1 MAYNFDEVIERSGT
15 NCVKYDRLEQYCGNA
30 DALPMWVADTDFRV
44 PDFIMSAIRERAEH
58 EVLAYSFRPESYHQS
73 IVDWMKK
80 RHGWDIER
88 EWISFSP
95 GVVPAI
101 TILIMA
107 LTEPDD
113 KVIVQPPV
121 YFPFFTCVKGSGRK
135 MVENPLKLENGRY
148 YFDFEDLKAKI
159 DDKTKMLLL
168 SSPHN
173 PGGMVWTKEELTE
186 LGSICKEKGV
196 IIVSDEIHSDLVYP
210 GHKHVPLPSI
220 SEELA
225 EITVVCMAP
234 NKTFNIAGL
243 SSAFLVI
250 PQKKMR
256 VRYERLLNVLHV
268 QGGNIFGTVATEA
281 GYAHG
286 EEWLGEL
293 LEYLQGNLNYLNE
306 FMARHLPKIK
316 VMQPESTFLVWLD
329 FRDYGLNEKEMKEVL
344 VNKAGVA
351 MNVGST
357 FGTGGE
363 GYFRMNIGCP
373 RSTLQEGLER
383 IEKALRVL

>member
-1 MAYNFDEVIERSGT
+1 
-15 NCVKYDRLEQYCGNA
+15 
-30 DALPMWVADTDFRV
+30 
-44 PDFIMSAIRERAEH
+44 
-58 EVLAYSFRPESYHQS
+58 
-73 IVDWMKK
+73 
-80 RHGWDIER
+80 
-88 EWISFSP
+88 
-95 GVVPAI
+95 
-101 TILIMA
+101 
-107 LTEPDD
+107 
-113 KVIVQPPV
+113 
-121 YFPFFTCVKGSGRK
+121 
-135 MVENPLKLENGRY
+135 
-148 YFDFEDLKAKI
+148 
-159 DDKTKMLLL
+159 
-168 SSPHN
+168 
-173 PGGMVWTKEELTE
+173 
-186 LGSICKEKGV
+186 
-196 IIVSDEIHSDLVYP
+196 
-210 GHKHVPLPSI
+210 
-220 SEELA
+220 
-225 EITVVCMAP
+225 MAP

>member
-1 MAYNFDEVIERSGT
+1 MPYNFDEIIERRGT
-15 NCVKYDRLEQYCGNA
+15 NCIKYDRLEQFCGNA
-30 DALPMWVADTDFRV
+30 EALPMWVADTDFRV
-44 PDFIMSAIRERAEH
+44 PDFIMNAIRERAEH

-73 IVDWMKK
+73 IIDWMKK
-80 RHGWDIER
+80 RHDWDIQR

-95 GVVPAI
+95 GVVPAV
-101 TILIMA
+101 TMLIMA
-107 LTEPDD
+107 LTNEDE

-173 PGGMVWTKEELTE
+173 PGGMVWTKDELAE
-186 LGSICKEKGV
+186 LGRICKEKGV
-196 IIVSDEIHSDLVYP
+196 IIVSDEIHSDLIYP

-220 SEELA
+220 SEDLA

-256 VRYERLLNVLHV
+256 VRYERILNVLHV
-268 QGGNIFGTVATEA
+268 HGGNIFGTVATEA
-281 GYAHG
+281 AYTNG

-293 LEYLQGNLNYLNE
+293 LEYLQGNLKYLND
-306 FMARHLPKIK
+306 FMAEHLPKVK
-316 VMQPESTFLVWLD
+316 VMQPESTFLVWMD
-329 FRDYGLNEKEMKEVL
+329 FRDYGLSEKEMKDVL

-363 GYFRMNIGCP
+363 GFFRMNIGCP
-373 RSTLQEGLER
+373 RSTLEEGLER

>member
-1 MAYNFDEVIERSGT
+1 MPYNFDEVIDRKGT
-15 NCVKYDRLEQYCGNA
+15 NCIKYDRLEQFCGNP

-44 PDFIMSAIRERAEH
+44 PDFIMDAIGKRADH

-73 IVDWMKK
+73 IIDWMKK
-80 RHGWDIER
+80 RHDWEIQR

-95 GVVPAI
+95 GVVPAV
-101 TILIMA
+101 TMLIMA
-107 LTEPDD
+107 LTNEDD

-121 YFPFFTCVKGSGRK
+121 YFPFFTCVKGSGREL
-135 MVENPLKLENGRY
+135 VENPLKLENGRY

-186 LGSICKEKGV
+186 LGRICKEKGV
-196 IIVSDEIHSDLVYP
+196 IIVSDEIHSDLIYP
-210 GHKHVPLPSI
+210 EHKHVPLPSI

-268 QGGNIFGTVATEA
+268 HGGNIFGTVATEA
-281 GYAHG
+281 AYTHG

-293 LEYLQGNLNYLNE
+293 LEYLQGNLKYLNE
-306 FMARHLPKIK
+306 FMADRLPKIK
-316 VMQPESTFLVWLD
+316 VMQPESTFLVWMD
-329 FRDYGLNEKEMKEVL
+329 FRDYGLSEKEMKDVL

-357 FGTGGE
+357 FGSGGE

>member
-1 MAYNFDEVIERSGT
+1 MPYNFDEVIERSGT

-44 PDFIMSAIRERAEH
+44 PDFIMDAIRERADH

-73 IVDWMKK
+73 IIDWMKK
-80 RHGWDIER
+80 RHDWDIKR

-95 GVVPAI
+95 GVVPAV
-101 TILIMA
+101 TMLIMA
-107 LTEPDD
+107 LTESDD

-148 YFDFEDLKAKI
+148 YFDFEDLKARI

-186 LGSICKEKGV
+186 LGRICKEKGV
-196 IIVSDEIHSDLVYP
+196 IIVSDEIHSDLIYP
-210 GHKHVPLPSI
+210 GHKHIPLPSI

-281 GYAHG
+281 AYTYG

-293 LEYLQGNLNYLNE
+293 LEYLQGNLKYLNE
-306 FMARHLPKIK
+306 FMADRLPKIK

-329 FRDYGLNEKEMKEVL
+329 FRDYGLSEKEMKDVL

-363 GYFRMNIGCP
+363 GFFRMNIGCP
-373 RSTLQEGLER
+373 LSTLQEGLER

>member
-1 MAYNFDEVIERSGT
+1 MPYNFDEIIERRGT
-15 NCVKYDRLEQYCGNA
+15 NCIKYDRLEQFCGNA
-30 DALPMWVADTDFRV
+30 EALPMWVADTDFRV
-44 PDFIMSAIRERAEH
+44 PDFIMNAIRERAEH

-73 IVDWMKK
+73 IIDWMKK
-80 RHGWDIER
+80 RHDWEIQR

-95 GVVPAI
+95 GVVPAV
-101 TILIMA
+101 TMLIMA
-107 LTEPDD
+107 LTNEDE

-148 YFDFEDLKAKI
+148 YFDFEDLKARI
-159 DDKTKMLLL
+159 DGKTKMLLL

-186 LGSICKEKGV
+186 LGRICKEKGV

-268 QGGNIFGTVATEA
+268 HGGNIFGTVATEA
-281 GYAHG
+281 AYTHG

-306 FMARHLPKIK
+306 FIADHLPKVK
-316 VMQPESTFLVWLD
+316 VIQPESFFLVWMD
-329 FRDYGLNEKEMKEVL
+329 FRDYGLSEKEMKDVL

>member
-1 MAYNFDEVIERSGT
+1 
-15 NCVKYDRLEQYCGNA
+15 
-30 DALPMWVADTDFRV
+30 
-44 PDFIMSAIRERAEH
+44 
-58 EVLAYSFRPESYHQS
+58 
-73 IVDWMKK
+73 
-80 RHGWDIER
+80 
-88 EWISFSP
+88 
-95 GVVPAI
+95 
-101 TILIMA
+101 MA
-107 LTEPDD
+107 LTESDE

-121 YFPFFTCVKGSGRK
+121 YFPFFTCVKGSGRT

-148 YFDFEDLKAKI
+148 YFDFEDLKARI

-186 LGSICKEKGV
+186 LGRICKEKGV
-196 IIVSDEIHSDLVYP
+196 IIVSDEIHSDLIYP

-220 SEELA
+220 SAELA
-225 EITVVCMAP
+225 EISVVCMAP

-243 SSAFLVI
+243 STAFLVI
-250 PQKKMR
+250 PEKKMR
-256 VRYERLLNVLHV
+256 VRYERMMNVIHV
-268 QGGNIFGTVATEA
+268 HGGNIFGTVATEA
-281 GYAHG
+281 AYTYG

-293 LEYLQGNLNYLNE
+293 LEYLQGNLKYLNE
-306 FMARHLPKIK
+306 FMAERLPKVN

-329 FRDYGLNEKEMKEVL
+329 FRDYGISEKEMKEIL
-344 VNKAGVA
+344 VNNAGVA

-373 RSTLQEGLER
+373 RSTLQEGLAR
-383 IEKALRVL
+383 LEKALRVL

>member
-1 MAYNFDEVIERSGT
+1 MLYNFDEVIDRRGT
-15 NCVKYDRLEQYCGNA
+15 DCVKYDRLEQFCGNP
-30 DALPMWVADTDFRV
+30 DALPMWVADTDFKV
-44 PDFIMSAIRERAEH
+44 PNFIMEAIRERANH

-73 IVDWMKK
+73 IINWMKK
-80 RHGWDIER
+80 RHGWNIER

-101 TILIMA
+101 TMLIMA
-107 LTEPDD
+107 LTESDE

-121 YFPFFTCVKGSGRK
+121 YFPFFTCVKGSGRT

-186 LGSICKEKGV
+186 LGRICKEKGV
-196 IIVSDEIHSDLVYP
+196 IIVSDEIHSDLIYP

-220 SEELA
+220 SAELA
-225 EITVVCMAP
+225 EISVVCMAP

-243 SSAFLVI
+243 STAFLVI
-250 PQKKMR
+250 PEKKMR
-256 VRYERLLNVLHV
+256 VRYERMMNVIHV
-268 QGGNIFGTVATEA
+268 HGGNIFGTVATEA
-281 GYAHG
+281 AYTYG

-293 LEYLQGNLNYLNE
+293 LEYLQGNLKYLND
-306 FMARHLPKIK
+306 FMADRLPKIK

-329 FRDYGLNEKEMKEVL
+329 LRDYGFSEKEMKEIL
-344 VNKAGVA
+344 VNNAGVA

-363 GYFRMNIGCP
+363 GFFRMNIGCP
-373 RSTLQEGLER
+373 RSTLQEGLAR
-383 IEKALRVL
+383 LEKALRVL

>member
-1 MAYNFDEVIERSGT
+1 MPYNFDKIIERRGT
-15 NCVKYDRLEQYCGNA
+15 NCIKYDRLEQFCGNA
-30 DALPMWVADTDFRV
+30 EALPMWVADTDFRV
-44 PDFIMSAIRERAEH
+44 PDFIMDAIRERAEH

-73 IVDWMKK
+73 IIDWMKK
-80 RHGWDIER
+80 RHDWDIQR
-88 EWISFSP
+88 DWISFSP

-101 TILIMA
+101 TMLIMA
-107 LTEPDD
+107 LTNEAD

-135 MVENPLKLENGRY
+135 MVENPLKLKNGRY

-173 PGGMVWTKEELTE
+173 PGGMVWTREELTE
-186 LGSICKEKGV
+186 LGRICKEKGV
-196 IIVSDEIHSDLVYP
+196 IIVSDEIHSDLIYP
-210 GHKHVPLPSI
+210 GYKHVPLPSI

-256 VRYERLLNVLHV
+256 VRYERILNVLHV
-268 QGGNIFGTVATEA
+268 HGGNIFGTVATEA
-281 GYAHG
+281 AYTHG

-293 LEYLQGNLNYLNE
+293 LEYLQGNLKYLND
-306 FMARHLPKIK
+306 FMEEHLPKVK
-316 VMQPESTFLVWLD
+316 VIQPESTFLVWMD
-329 FRDYGLNEKEMKEVL
+329 FRDYGLSEKEMKDVL

-363 GYFRMNIGCP
+363 GFFRMNIGCP
-373 RSTLQEGLER
+373 RSTLEEGLER

>member
-1 MAYNFDEVIERSGT
+1 MPYNFDEVIDRKGT
-15 NCVKYDRLEQYCGNA
+15 NCIKYDRLEQFCGNP

-44 PDFIMSAIRERAEH
+44 PDFIMDAIRERADH

-73 IVDWMKK
+73 IIDWMKK
-80 RHGWDIER
+80 RHDWDIKR

-95 GVVPAI
+95 GVVPAV
-101 TILIMA
+101 TMLIMA
-107 LTEPDD
+107 LTNEDD

-121 YFPFFTCVKGSGRK
+121 YFPFFTCVKGSGREL
-135 MVENPLKLENGRY
+135 VENPLKLENGRY

-186 LGSICKEKGV
+186 LGRICKEKGV

-268 QGGNIFGTVATEA
+268 HGGNIFGTVATEA
-281 GYAHG
+281 AYTHG
-286 EEWLGEL
+286 EEWLDEL
-293 LEYLQGNLNYLNE
+293 LEYLQGNLKYLNE
-306 FMARHLPKIK
+306 FMADRLPKIK

-329 FRDYGLNEKEMKEVL
+329 FRDYGLSEKEMKDVL

-357 FGTGGE
+357 FGSGGE

>member
-1 MAYNFDEVIERSGT
+1 MPYNFDEIIERRGT
-15 NCVKYDRLEQYCGNA
+15 NCIKYDRLEQFCGNA
-30 DALPMWVADTDFRV
+30 EALPMWVADTDFRV
-44 PDFIMSAIRERAEH
+44 PDFIMDAIRERAEH
-58 EVLAYSFRPESYHQS
+58 EVLAYSYRPESYHQS
-73 IVDWMKK
+73 IIDWMKK
-80 RHGWDIER
+80 RHDWEIQR

-95 GVVPAI
+95 GVVPAV
-101 TILIMA
+101 TMLIMA
-107 LTEPDD
+107 LTNEDE

-186 LGSICKEKGV
+186 LGRICKEKGV
-196 IIVSDEIHSDLVYP
+196 IIVSDEIHSDLIYP

-256 VRYERLLNVLHV
+256 VRYERILNVLHV
-268 QGGNIFGTVATEA
+268 HGGNIFGTVATEA
-281 GYAHG
+281 AYTHG
-286 EEWLGEL
+286 EQWLGEL
-293 LEYLQGNLNYLNE
+293 LEYLQGNLKYLNE
-306 FMARHLPKIK
+306 FMAEHLPKVK
-316 VMQPESTFLVWLD
+316 VMQPESTFLVWMD
-329 FRDYGLNEKEMKEVL
+329 FRDYGLSEKEMKDVL

-363 GYFRMNIGCP
+363 GFFRMNIGCP
-373 RSTLQEGLER
+373 RSTLVEGLER

>member
-1 MAYNFDEVIERSGT
+1 MPYNFDEVIERRGT
-15 NCVKYDRLEQYCGNA
+15 NCSKYDRLEQFCGNP

-44 PDFIMSAIRERAEH
+44 PDFIMDAIRERADH

-73 IVDWMKK
+73 IIDWVKK
-80 RHGWDIER
+80 RHDWDIKR

-95 GVVPAI
+95 GVVPAVSM
-101 TILIMA
+101 LIMA
-107 LTEPDD
+107 LTDPDD

-121 YFPFFTCVKGSGRK
+121 YYPFFTCVKGSGRK
-135 MVENPLKLENGRY
+135 MVENPLRLENGRY

-186 LGSICKEKGV
+186 LGRICKEKGV
-196 IIVSDEIHSDLVYP
+196 IIVSDEIHSDLIYP

-281 GYAHG
+281 AYTHG

-293 LEYLQGNLNYLNE
+293 LEYLQGNLKYLNE
-306 FMARHLPKIK
+306 FMADRLPKIK

-329 FRDYGLNEKEMKEVL
+329 FRDYGLSEKEMKDVL

-351 MNVGST
+351 MNVGSM

>member
-1 MAYNFDEVIERSGT
+1 MTYNFDEIIERRGT
-15 NCVKYDRLEQYCGNA
+15 NCIKYDRLEQFCGNA
-30 DALPMWVADTDFRV
+30 EALPMWVADTDFRV
-44 PDFIMSAIRERAEH
+44 PDFIMDAIRGRAEH
-58 EVLAYSFRPESYHQS
+58 EVLAYSYRPESYHQS
-73 IVDWMKK
+73 IIDWMKK
-80 RHGWDIER
+80 RHDWDIQR

-95 GVVPAI
+95 GVVPAV
-101 TILIMA
+101 TMLIMA
-107 LTEPDD
+107 LTNEDE

-186 LGSICKEKGV
+186 LGRICKEKGV
-196 IIVSDEIHSDLVYP
+196 IIVSDEIHSDLIYP

-256 VRYERLLNVLHV
+256 VRYERILNVLHV
-268 QGGNIFGTVATEA
+268 HGGNIFGTVATEA
-281 GYAHG
+281 AYTNG

-293 LEYLQGNLNYLNE
+293 LEYLQGNLKYLND
-306 FMARHLPKIK
+306 FMAEHLPKVK
-316 VMQPESTFLVWLD
+316 VMQPESTFLVWMD
-329 FRDYGLNEKEMKEVL
+329 FRDYGLSEKEMKDVL

-363 GYFRMNIGCP
+363 GFFRMNIGCP

>member
-1 MAYNFDEVIERSGT
+1 MPYNFDEVIDRKGT
-15 NCVKYDRLEQYCGNA
+15 NCIKYDRLEQFCGNA
-30 DALPMWVADTDFRV
+30 EALPMWVADTDFRV
-44 PDFIMSAIRERAEH
+44 PDFIMDAIRERADH

-73 IVDWMKK
+73 IIDWMKK
-80 RHGWDIER
+80 RHDWDIKR

-95 GVVPAI
+95 GVVPAV
-101 TILIMA
+101 TMLIMA
-107 LTEPDD
+107 LTNEDE

-135 MVENPLKLENGRY
+135 MVENPLKLENSRY

-173 PGGMVWTKEELTE
+173 PGGMVWTKEELAE
-186 LGSICKEKGV
+186 LGRICKERGV
-196 IIVSDEIHSDLVYP
+196 IIVSDEIHSDLIYP
-210 GHKHVPLPSI
+210 GNKHVPLPSI

-268 QGGNIFGTVATEA
+268 HGGNIFGTVATEA
-281 GYAHG
+281 AYTNG

-306 FMARHLPKIK
+306 FMAEHLPKVK
-316 VMQPESTFLVWLD
+316 VMQPESTFLVWMD
-329 FRDYGLNEKEMKEVL
+329 FRDYGLSEKEMKDVL

-363 GYFRMNIGCP
+363 GFFRMNIGCP

>member
-1 MAYNFDEVIERSGT
+1 MSYNFDEVVERRGT
-15 NCVKYDRLEQYCGNA
+15 NCIKYDRLEQFCGNA
-30 DALPMWVADTDFRV
+30 EALPMWVADTDFRV
-44 PDFIMSAIRERAEH
+44 PDFIMEAIRERAGH

-80 RHGWDIER
+80 RHDWEIQR

-101 TILIMA
+101 TMLIMA
-107 LTEPDD
+107 LTHEDD

-135 MVENPLKLENGRY
+135 MVENPLKLVNGRY

-159 DDKTKMLLL
+159 DDQTKMLLL

-173 PGGMVWTKEELTE
+173 PGGMVWTREELAE
-186 LGSICKEKGV
+186 LGRICKEKGV
-196 IIVSDEIHSDLVYP
+196 IIVSDEIHSDLIYP

-268 QGGNIFGTVATEA
+268 HGGNIFGTVATEA
-281 GYAHG
+281 AYTQG
-286 EEWLGEL
+286 EVWLGEL
-293 LEYLQGNLNYLNE
+293 MEYLQGNLNYLNE
-306 FMARHLPKIK
+306 FMEEHLPKVK
-316 VMQPESTFLVWLD
+316 VVQPESTFLVWMD
-329 FRDYGLNEKEMKEVL
+329 FSEYGLSEKEMKEVL
-344 VNKAGVA
+344 VNQAGVA
-351 MNVGST
+351 LNVGST

-363 GYFRMNIGCP
+363 GFFRMNIGCP
-373 RSTLQEGLER
+373 RSILQEGLER

>member
-1 MAYNFDEVIERSGT
+1 MPYNFDEVIDRKGT
-15 NCVKYDRLEQYCGNA
+15 NCIKYDRLEQFCGNA
-30 DALPMWVADTDFRV
+30 EALPMWVADTDFRV
-44 PDFIMSAIRERAEH
+44 PDFIMDAIRERADH

-73 IVDWMKK
+73 IIDWMKK
-80 RHGWDIER
+80 RHDWDIKR

-95 GVVPAI
+95 GVVPAV
-101 TILIMA
+101 TMLIMA
-107 LTEPDD
+107 LTNEDE

-173 PGGMVWTKEELTE
+173 PGGMVWTKEELAE
-186 LGSICKEKGV
+186 LGRICKERGV
-196 IIVSDEIHSDLVYP
+196 IIVSDEIHSDLIYP
-210 GHKHVPLPSI
+210 GNKHVPLPSI

-268 QGGNIFGTVATEA
+268 HGGNIFGTVATEA
-281 GYAHG
+281 AYTNG

-306 FMARHLPKIK
+306 FMAEHLPKVK
-316 VMQPESTFLVWLD
+316 VMQPESTFLVWMD
-329 FRDYGLNEKEMKEVL
+329 FRDYGLSEKEMKDVL

-363 GYFRMNIGCP
+363 GFFRMNIGCP